1 MGIVLLKIALLSLTE
16 VFVKDFSQSNRSMH
30 VLYDRYLRLGSA
42 KPRGS
47 KVRDSQFLG
56 YILQRRYDGDNLD
69 VRMDER
75 LSLQPN

>member
-1 MGIVLLKIALLSLTE
+1 
-16 VFVKDFSQSNRSMH
+16 MH